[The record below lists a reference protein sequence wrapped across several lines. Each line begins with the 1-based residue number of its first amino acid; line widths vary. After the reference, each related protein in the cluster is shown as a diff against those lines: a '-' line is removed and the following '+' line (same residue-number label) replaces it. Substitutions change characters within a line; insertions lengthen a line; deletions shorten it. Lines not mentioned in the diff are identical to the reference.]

1 MVWPCDNHAAIEL
14 PSLPVSCGVV
24 ICDEVSLVVSKI
36 RVDLD
41 LSGIDI
47 GDVWYLVVLY

>member
-1 MVWPCDNHAAIEL
+1 MDSE
-14 PSLPVSCGVV
+14 SCGVV
-24 ICDEVSLVVSKI
+24 KCDEVSLVVSKI

-47 GDVWYLVVLY
+47 GDVWYLVLY